1 MSTASGPVQTQ
12 TPVVGLFTGQHV
24 LAELD
29 GIDAALLDDELFL
42 RRTLEHVLDQAGAT
56 VCDVVSKQF
65 DPQGVT
71 VLALLSESHASIHTY
86 PEIGALF
93 VDVFTCGD
101 RAQPELAVRLLAE
114 ALGTTAVQSK
124 TIHRGGERAV
134 AGASMTWETR

>member
-12 TPVVGLFTGQHV
+12 APVVGLFTGQHV
-24 LAELD
+24 LAEFA
-29 GIDAALLDDELFL
+29 GIDASLLDDELFL

-56 VCDVVSKQF
+56 VCDVSSKQF
-65 DPQGVT
+65 EPQGVT

-101 RAQPELAVRLLAE
+101 RARPELAVRLLAE
-114 ALGTTAVQSK
+114 ALGAATVQTK
-124 TIHRGGERAV
+124 TIHRG
-134 AGASMTWETR
+134 WETS